1 MPTIARR
8 KRASVFPV
16 KKLLVAV
23 LAVPLG
29 LSLASCDLLDVVG
42 PRPDKSVLGLANQA
56 TADAQSLSE
65 PALAELRSKQAQ
77 ELYGEVTRLCGSI
90 DAEVPRSCEFSA
102 DPRELA
108 GASDAVQLRESAVQ
122 SLSTS
127 LDKVPAESRD
137 LVAAQAVDIVAA
149 TGPALDSESTAALQH
164 KDDIAQAS
172 RALQTEYEF
181 LYGIGLAKAFADA
194 PLHARIATLEEA
206 ANERV
211 AFLRSS
217 LRDANSIPVA
227 AAGYQLAHGEAL
239 VDAAD
244 AESLVDALSAQLIH
258 SWRSTVAQAHSA
270 EWKEQS
276 LMLAAHA
283 QHA

>member
-1 MPTIARR
+1 M
-8 KRASVFPV
+8 

-149 TGPALDSESTAALQH
+149 TGPALDSESTVALQH

-239 VDAAD
+239 ADAAD

-276 LMLAAHA
+276 LMLAAQA

>member
-1 MPTIARR
+1 M
-8 KRASVFPV
+8 

-77 ELYGEVTRLCGSI
+77 ELYVEVTRLCGSI

-149 TGPALDSESTAALQH
+149 TGPALDSESTVALQH

-217 LRDANSIPVA
+217 LRDADSIPVA

-239 VDAAD
+239 ADAAD

-283 QHA
+283 QHT

>member
-149 TGPALDSESTAALQH
+149 TGPALDSESTVALQH

-239 VDAAD
+239 ADAAD

-276 LMLAAHA
+276 LMLAAQA

>member
-23 LAVPLG
+23 LTVPLG
-29 LSLASCDLLDVVG
+29 LSVASCDLLDIVG

-77 ELYGEVTRLCGSI
+77 ELYGEVSRLCGSI
-90 DAEVPRSCEFSA
+90 DAELPRSCEFSTEPG
-102 DPRELA
+102 DLA
-108 GASDAVQLRESAVQ
+108 GANDAAQLRESAVQ

-127 LDKVPAESRD
+127 LEKVPAESRD

-149 TGPALDSESTAALQH
+149 TGPELDSERTIALQH

-172 RALQTEYEF
+172 QALQTEYEF

-206 ANERV
+206 ADQRV

-217 LRDANSIPVA
+217 LRDADSIPVA
-227 AAGYQLAHGEAL
+227 AAGYQLAHSGSL
-239 VDAAD
+239 TDASD
-244 AESLVDALSAQLIH
+244 AQSLVDALSAQLMN

-270 EWKEQS
+270 EWKQQS